1 MMTSDD
7 DSNDNA
13 SEPVT
18 DPVTDPVTE
27 TETVSLADADANE
40 DGVYSEEELSALTK
54 AQLLS
59 LAETLGV
66 TGVSSSNTKAEIIT
80 AILAEQNG

>member
-7 DSNDNA
+7 SA
-13 SEPVT
+13 PAE
-18 DPVTDPVTE
+18 E
-27 TETVSLADADANE
+27 TETVSLADADVNE

-54 AQLLS
+54 AQLLT

-66 TGVSSSNTKAEIIT
+66 TGVSSHSTKAQIIT